1 MATVRF
7 AYREEAAHATFFDAC
22 CKLQIEL
29 HLPRQA
35 SGSARCNGR
44 WYHQDKLGTDRHR
57 KDRMLGVLGAGM
69 YVGVA
74 LGYGMLDILLLYVLV
89 AFSGSLRQDLS
100 AI

>member
-1 MATVRF
+1 
-7 AYREEAAHATFFDAC
+7 
-22 CKLQIEL
+22 
-29 HLPRQA
+29 
-35 SGSARCNGR
+35 
-44 WYHQDKLGTDRHR
+44 
-57 KDRMLGVLGAGM
+57 MLGVLGAGM